1 MRKHRIFRN
10 YAFVGL
16 MVAIAGGASATV
28 EEYRGTMQQQMACT
42 PDVFRFCGAEI
53 PDVNRIVSCLRSN
66 APQLSGPCRAVFDSS
81 ANASPDTSPPP
92 ATPPPR
98 PRQFQ

>member
-1 MRKHRIFRN
+1 MRKHRFFQCWIL
-10 YAFVGL
+10 VGSVL
-16 MVAIAGGASATV
+16 IANGTLASA

-53 PDVNRIVSCLRSN
+53 PDVNRIVSCLRLN
-66 APQLSGPCRAVFDSS
+66 TPQLSGQCRAVFDSS
-81 ANASPDTSPPP
+81 ANASPDNSPQPALPP
-92 ATPPPR
+92 SR

>member
-1 MRKHRIFRN
+1 MRKHRFFQRWIL
-10 YAFVGL
+10 VGSVL
-16 MVAIAGGASATV
+16 IASGTLASA

-81 ANASPDTSPPP
+81 ANASPDTSSQP
-92 ATPPPR
+92 ATPTPR